1 MMMKKNIKDEGLQ
14 GYNINENRGH
24 APDEIVIKKKG
35 NMWEVYHFLAI
46 MIA

>member
-1 MMMKKNIKDEGLQ
+1 MKLDDAKKIIKDEGLQ

-35 NMWEVYHFLAI
+35 EYVGSLSFF
-46 MIA
+46 